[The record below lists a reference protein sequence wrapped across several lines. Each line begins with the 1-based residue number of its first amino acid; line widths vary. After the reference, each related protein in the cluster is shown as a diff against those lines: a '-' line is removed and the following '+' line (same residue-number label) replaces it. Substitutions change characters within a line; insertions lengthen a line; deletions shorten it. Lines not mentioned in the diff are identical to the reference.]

1 MELTRESGINI
12 FVWKLRKYFV
22 HTLLGG
28 VSLKGGVGIC
38 WGLTEGGN
46 GLCLSHFPSISFHL
60 HDHYAQTR
68 AHTYTQKGIP
78 QSLRRVWDRSL
89 FASHSNLVYDSHP
102 LSPDFT
108 QELTFFLKGRS
119 VTILFLLYSFPVYSG
134 FGGCLYLT
142 PTSHCSFPC
151 WVCVCSECL
160 WLTASVLVMANLN
173 FVAHEK
179 L

>member
-12 FVWKLRKYFV
+12 FVLKLRKYFV

-78 QSLRRVWDRSL
+78 QSLRRVWDRLL
-89 FASHSNLVYDSHP
+89 FASHRNLVYDSHP

-134 FGGCLYLT
+134 FWGVSIFNPNQSLFLPLLGVCL
-142 PTSHCSFPC
+142 
-151 WVCVCSECL
+151 
-160 WLTASVLVMANLN
+160 
-173 FVAHEK
+173 
-179 L
+179 